1 MVWPKCSSW
10 NCNLCTEG
18 SPAASGQTTLA
29 PEFLQSKT
37 DYLLSDDMF
46 RAVKFK
52 ARKQK
57 PPGFQKKSEITAL
70 LKIKSNLIFNAL
82 SLQRLNIA
90 MLTDKSVYSYPF
102 SLYLAILLSTVWGW
116 WKKRMQEKGIKCTNP
131 WNLPFSVASAVSRT
145 MKIRV
150 RTSI

>member
-18 SPAASGQTTLA
+18 FPAASGQTTFA
-29 PEFLQSKT
+29 PEFLQSKS
-37 DYLLSDDMF
+37 DHLLGDDMF
-46 RAVKFK
+46 RAVKYK

-57 PPGFQKKSEITAL
+57 PPGFQKKRKSEITML

-82 SLQRLNIA
+82 SLQRLNI
-90 MLTDKSVYSYPF
+90 TDKSVYSYLF
-102 SLYLAILLSTVWGW
+102 SLYLATLLSTGL
-116 WKKRMQEKGIKCTNP
+116 RMMLSQEKGIKCNNP
-131 WNLPFSVASAVSRT
+131 WNLPFSVASAISRT
-145 MKIRV
+145 MKLSV